1 MPTFEYVASVRC
13 IVDAPT
19 SEKGESIVREELEG
33 ACIEIES
40 FRLIG

>member
-1 MPTFEYVASVRC
+1 MPTFEYVATVRC
-13 IVDAPT
+13 IVDARG
-19 SEKGESIVREELEG
+19 SDEGESIVREELEG